1 LQIGTPQ
8 MVYLFDIVKG
18 GKELFEDGGLRD
30 LLQDPCI
37 MKITHDCR
45 NDSIALFKE
54 YNVRLEKV
62 YDLQIAFS
70 AYCTQDHGPIPIP
83 VSLST
88 MLSKF
93 GDGEFVQLKELV
105 KDEMTRDPEY
115 WLRRPLN
122 DQMIKYAQQDVSHLF
137 IIYRNLK
144 SQLTPTSRTQIFY
157 RSSLYARMWARRP
170 AAHTCTSQPLT
181 IPLYNFHDWDGMLI
195 SQFYGRVCKCSGESG
210 TTGAGV
216 GAGVGA
222 SGGSVGAGIGAIYGK
237 AVCFSQ
243 SVFNPTAVPKFMAAA
258 IAGTPCL

>member
-1 LQIGTPQ
+1 MNNTGAKISVVQIATPQ
-8 MVYLFDIVKG
+8 MVYIFDIIRGGQQLFD
-18 GKELFEDGGLRD
+18 EGGLRD
-30 LLQDPCI
+30 LLQDQCI
-37 MKITHDCR
+37 MKICHDCR

-62 YDLQIAFS
+62 YDMQIAFA
-70 AYCTQDHGPIPIP
+70 AYCTQDHGAIPIP

-105 KDEMTRDPEY
+105 KDEMTRDPDY

-122 DQMIKYAQQDVSHLF
+122 EQMIKYAQQDVSHLF

-144 SQLTPTSRTQIFY
+144 QQLSPSSRTQIFY
-157 RSSLYARMWARRP
+157 RSTLYARTWARRP
-170 AAHTCTSQPLT
+170 PTHSCTSQPLT

-195 SQFYGRVCKCSGESG
+195 SQFYGRICKCGG
-210 TTGAGV
+210 PTGV
-216 GAGVGA
+216 GAM
-222 SGGSVGAGIGAIYGK
+222 GIPGEVRRP
-237 AVCFSQ
+237 VCF
-243 SVFNPTAVPKFMAAA
+243 TVPSSTKLVIETPPPLP